1 VHQRKQQTIVIVED
15 DAGMRDSLG
24 FLLETH
30 GFDVAAFASPEEFLA
45 GFDGLDAGCVIFDI
59 HLPGTDGL
67 ALYERL
73 RMQGRGVP
81 PIFIT
86 GRIDD
91 QIRAD
96 ASDLGAIALL
106 EKPFS
111 DDALLAAVAIAL
123 EASRRS

>member
-1 VHQRKQQTIVIVED
+1 MHQRKQQIIFVVED

-30 GFDVAAFASPEEFLA
+30 GFEVAAFGSPEEFLA
-45 GFDGLDAGCVIFDI
+45 EFAEIDAGCVIFDV

-73 RMQGRGVP
+73 LSQGRSGP
-81 PIFIT
+81 AIFIT

-91 QIRAD
+91 QIRNQAANLD
-96 ASDLGAIALL
+96 AIALL

-111 DDALLAAVAIAL
+111 DDALLAAVTLAL
-123 EASRRS
+123 EAPRRR